1 MKRIIQSKNE
11 SEQQYLIKFFI
22 ELTECNINESKIRPF
37 QEYKEEFSK
46 IKQKKLL
53 NAIKFAEKFSL
64 GEITFKQHVKFIK
77 DGLKLY
83 EDQCAKLE
91 EIKKEKESLN
101 SITNKSNEIL
111 TNYNGDNIKKEN
123 NVNETNIPN
132 EDTKKKKTYEG
143 KYNTTCKF
151 LGIKRNLNHS
161 NKLENNLNPSP
172 NSNYSNNYYSNAL
185 KNHMTLDL
193 IYSIDD
199 FIFNKRDY
207 KLNDYDVFF
216 MQIQEKIIN
225 NKLNPNS
232 LHVRNKY

>member
-1 MKRIIQSKNE
+1 MPSKNE

-22 ELTECNINESKIRPF
+22 ELSECSINESKIRPF

-46 IKQKKLL
+46 IKQKKLI

-64 GEITFKQHVKFIK
+64 GEITFKQHAKFIK

-101 SITNKSNEIL
+101 SIINKSNDIL
-111 TNYNGDNIKKEN
+111 SSYNGDNVKNEN
-123 NVNETNIPN
+123 NFNEINISN
-132 EDTKKKKTYEG
+132 EDTKKKKTCEG
-143 KYNTTCKF
+143 KCNTTCKF
-151 LGIKRNLNHS
+151 LGAKRNFNHS
-161 NKLENNLNPSP
+161 NILENNINSIP
-172 NSNYSNNYYSNAL
+172 NSNFINNYYSNTI
-185 KNHMTLDL
+185 KNHMTQDL

-225 NKLNPNS
+225 NKLNTNS
-232 LHVRNKY
+232 LHVRN